1 MSWFGGNK
9 PGLAAFFA
17 ALVLAA
23 SCPAKAQTACPATPP
38 NMTIKIFNDSTDKWL
53 FPELEVGLTNPDV
66 WIQAI
71 CNVPNSQTG
80 THPYPTTLT
89 NRFYI
94 NPTTG
99 IAPGTSVVITLPLYT
114 QLVATV
120 NAAANNQY
128 AEWWQGQNIQMFVSD
143 TATPPLAFKE
153 NYSGA
158 TRPGQASL
166 TSLATNPT
174 FPTCT
179 GTGTACTLA
188 FKTDTQGTLGKNGPS
203 QLIEATLGA
212 RQEQKVVNDSPPNAL
227 DVRNVDF
234 DVSYVNVGYAPAA
247 MGPVGNDQ
255 VGYVGSPMPFG
266 SPTSPATPKTFQ
278 GVLAQ
283 FLKDFPGWPRFVV
296 TYADGTTATV
306 QKLPSTLELVSRFSG
321 ANAPTD
327 LEPTQVTGEPKS
339 WPNSYWP
346 PIQALRTDFAKFS
359 QECHHSPTAASN
371 PTFCDALLD
380 VNALIAANYNQYKA
394 LITNKTCAGTAIPN
408 TASAIISHVY
418 SWAPWNE
425 GLVASATCNPPT
437 VNLLENTPGYW
448 TCDVAVPSG
457 GTCPAGKVDYSI
469 YQKVKLEFDKLQYG
483 TLPQQQFVFDP
494 WVEFIHSAQY
504 LNIPG
509 VYSYSVD
516 DAVGNIQAEGTGYI
530 IDFESL
536 KNLENQFPAEPP
548 INISVGFDP
557 TDPNRFKS
565 YRVCVNDLAH
575 DKPISDLNPAFIIN
589 ARDPSKCPVYL
600 IDRGY
605 NKTTPQTYTFTVS
618 KPPPF
623 TLFTTAQVNAGVPS
637 WNNGSNAALN
647 TTSDIDCSG
656 NTSTAP
662 FAQSSKSWC
671 CNLTSKRGAWN
682 YTMPDPTSAHSS
694 QVHTVSTV
702 PALANTT
709 TTDMACSFGH

>member
-1 MSWFGGNK
+1 MISLWRNGRGAAT
-9 PGLAAFFA
+9 GIAAF
-17 ALVLAA
+17 LLAFCA
-23 SCPAKAQTACPATPP
+23 GAGWQAQAQAQTSCPAIPP

-53 FPELEVGLTNPDV
+53 FPELEVGQPNPDV

-71 CNVPNSQTG
+71 CKVPNSQIG
-80 THPYPTTLT
+80 SHPYPTTLT

-99 IAPGTSVVITLPLYT
+99 IAPGQSVFITLPLYT

-120 NAAANNQY
+120 DPMANDQY
-128 AEWWQGQNIQMFVSD
+128 AEWWQGENIQMFVSD
-143 TATPPLAFKE
+143 SSTPPKAFTE
-153 NYSGA
+153 LYLGTAPNRDQ
-158 TRPGQASL
+158 TPL
-166 TSLATNPT
+166 TSLAANPT
-174 FPTCT
+174 WPTCT
-179 GTGTACTLA
+179 GTVACTLA
-188 FKTDTQGTLGKNGPS
+188 FKKDTKGTLPKFGPS

-212 RQEQKVVNDSPPNAL
+212 RQAQKVVNDSPPNAL

-247 MGPVGNDQ
+247 MGPVQNDQ

-266 SPTSPATPKTFQ
+266 SPTSPATPKTYQ
-278 GVLAQ
+278 GVIQQ
-283 FLKDFPGWPRFVV
+283 FLKDFPGWPRFVF
-296 TYADGTTATV
+296 TYADGTTAPV

-327 LEPTQVTGEPKS
+327 LEPTQVSGMPKS
-339 WPNSYWP
+339 WPDSYWP
-346 PIQALRTDFAKFS
+346 PMQTLRTNFAKYS
-359 QECHHSPTAASN
+359 KSCHHSAAAATN

-380 VNALIAANYNQYKA
+380 VNALIAANYAQYLK
-394 LITNKTCAGTAIPN
+394 LIANKTCAGTAVPN
-408 TASAIISHVY
+408 TANAIISHVY

-425 GLVASATCNPPT
+425 GLVAGPGCDPPT

-448 TCDVAVPSG
+448 VQPDPNK
-457 GTCPAGKVDYSI
+457 PRDYAQ

-483 TLPQQQFVFDP
+483 TLPAQQYVFNP
-494 WVEFIHSAQY
+494 WVQFIHGAKY

-509 VYSYSVD
+509 AYAYSVD

-548 INISVGFDP
+548 INISVGYDP
-557 TDPNRFKS
+557 ADPNRFKS

-575 DKPISDLNPAFIIN
+575 DKPLSDLNPAFIIN

-605 NKTTPQTYTFTVS
+605 NKSAPQTYTFTVA

-623 TLFTTAQVNAGVPS
+623 TLFTTKQVNAGVPKWS
-637 WNNGSNAALN
+637 NSSNAAVN
-647 TTSDIDCSG
+647 TTNIIDCSG

-671 CNLTSKRGAWN
+671 CDLKFSTGVWA
-682 YTMPDPTSAHSS
+682 YTKPDPTSAHST
-694 QVHTVSTV
+694 QVHTAVTN
-702 PALANTT
+702 PALPNST
-709 TTDMACSFGH
+709 TTDPSCSFGH